1 MKHCIAKISLVLFAL
16 LMAIPAFAQDVLYQA
31 TVTDSQAEPLIG
43 ATVRVV
49 DTDIVT
55 ITDID
60 GNFSI
65 KVPKGGK
72 VEVSYIGYLPM
83 TITDFNIKEIV
94 LQEDSQ
100 SLDEVV
106 VVGYGTQKKAHLTGA
121 ISTVAMD
128 DIKDLADGN
137 LASSL
142 SGLVNGLS
150 VSGGESQPG
159 TNAQMFV
166 RGART
171 IGDIGVKTQEPLFV
185 IDGVVYNNSVK
196 IGNLDNQNLGAE
208 AFNNLDPNDV
218 ESITVLKDASAAV
231 YGSRAANGVILV
243 TTKKGKLG
251 EPVISYSGTFGFT
264 DAISNPKMLSAYDY
278 GRLYNAM
285 AAADPTNTTLNRRT
299 ALFQA
304 DELNAMR
311 SLNYDLLEDNW
322 KTGFT
327 MKHNVGISGATEKA
341 NYYANIGYFDQDGN
355 LGKLDYDRWNY
366 RAGVDVT
373 LKKWVKASLQ
383 ISGDY
388 GNKNKPLV
396 KVGGSSDEKAYNLLL
411 THPRYIP
418 ESVNGYPIATYG
430 PTNSQANQ
438 DQNYNHTVLQN
449 SGDYSRNKTSNFQV
463 NTSLELDFGFFS
475 PLQGLKARFS
485 YAKTINSSKTN
496 EFGSSYDLYMMN
508 VRSGS
513 GNHLYTPIAG
523 EEDSYNAL
531 LNSSNFVLAN
541 GGVPVPNGQEGGYLS
556 RTMDRADSYQMNF
569 TLTYNRDFNNHS
581 VNALFGIEK
590 SEFESEW
597 LEGMV
602 TYPYEFGTGQSNSV
616 NQQSKPTTNF
626 TRSEAGSLSYIFR
639 ANYAYNNRY
648 LLEFL
653 LRIDSSTKFAPENYW
668 GKFPSVSAGWI
679 ISEED
684 WFRSAI
690 SWIDYLKIRASYG
703 LTGRDNTNAWQWMQ
717 TYGTDLDKGPVFGF
731 GNTIQS
737 GSNIKVNDAS
747 AVNRNAHWDKSSK
760 FNAGIDFN
768 LFHSRLS
775 VGLDA
780 YYTWDREMLMPFT
793 SGSGVPG
800 LVGIASAPMN
810 YGKMDL
816 YGAELSVNWRG
827 NIGKDFSYRIGMNTG
842 LSDNK
847 VILIPWQTEYLYRQQ
862 TKGHR
867 ADVGTW
873 GMQCLGMFRSFQD
886 IDEYFAKY
894 NITNYMGMSKDQVR
908 PGMLIFKDVRG
919 PQQPDGTYAAPDGV
933 VDKDNDQVQLS
944 SRSNPYGMTFNLG
957 ANYKN
962 FSLTAQISAQW
973 GGYTTMPGKSI
984 STSINDMQYTNMPS
998 FWNPD
1003 NVYVYEDIYDAQ
1015 GRLLLEANRDAFYPN
1030 PNWSINSTASTF
1042 WRISAAS
1049 ARLTRLTLAY
1059 SIPSKLTKVVGINSA
1074 RVNVTGQNLL
1084 NFYNP
1089 YPDHFMS
1096 PMAGTYGNYPNLR
1109 KFTVGVNL
1117 TF

>member
-1 MKHCIAKISLVLFAL
+1 MKHSIAKISLVLFAL
-16 LMAIPAFAQDVLYQA
+16 LMAVPAFAQEILYQA
-31 TVTDSQAEPLIG
+31 TVTDAQAEPLIG
-43 ATVRVV
+43 ATVRVP
-49 DTDIVT
+49 DTDNVT

-65 KVPKGGK
+65 KVPQGGK
-72 VEVSYIGYLPM
+72 VEVSYIGYITM
-83 TITDFNIKEIV
+83 TITDFNIKTIV
-94 LQEDSQ
+94 LQDDSET
-100 SLDEVV
+100 LDEVV

-121 ISTVAMD
+121 ISTVPMD

-150 VSGGESQPG
+150 VVGGDGQPG
-159 TNAQMFV
+159 DPASMYV
-166 RGART
+166 RGVRSL
-171 IGDIGVKTQEPLFV
+171 GDIGSKVQQPLFV
-185 IDGVVYNNSVK
+185 IDGVVYNNDVK
-196 IGNLDNQNLGAE
+196 VGNITTNPGAE

-264 DAISNPKMLSAYDY
+264 DAVSTPKMLSAYNY

-285 AAADPTNTTLNRRT
+285 AAADPTNTTLNHRT

-311 SLNYDLLEDNW
+311 SLNYDLLDENW

-327 MKHNVGISGATEKA
+327 MKHSVGISGATEKA

-355 LGKLDYDRWNY
+355 LGRLDYNRWNY

-383 ISGDY
+383 VSGDY
-388 GNKNKPLV
+388 GDKNKPLV

-418 ESVNGYPIATYG
+418 EYVNGYPMAAYG
-430 PTNSQANQ
+430 PTNASVNQ
-438 DQNYNHTVLQN
+438 NQNYNHSVLQN
-449 SGDYSRNKTSNFQV
+449 TGDYNRNKNSNFQV
-463 NTSLELDFGFFS
+463 NTGLELDFGFFS
-475 PLQGLKARFS
+475 PLQGLKARFNYS
-485 YAKTINSSKTN
+485 KNIGTSKTN
-496 EFGSSYDLYMMN
+496 QYGSQYNIYMMN

-523 EEDSYNAL
+523 EEDVYDSL
-531 LNSSNFVLAN
+531 MNSTNFVLAN
-541 GGVPVPNGQEGGYLS
+541 GGIPVPNGQEGGFLS
-556 RTMDRADSYQMNF
+556 RTMNRTDSYQMNF
-569 TLTYNRDFNNHS
+569 TLSYNREFNNHS

-590 SEFESEW
+590 SEFESEY

-602 TYPYEFGTGQSNSV
+602 TYPYEFTTGQSNSV
-616 NQQSKPTTNF
+616 NNKSKATTVF
-626 TRSEAGSLSYIFR
+626 TRAEAGSLSYIFR

-668 GKFPSVSAGWI
+668 GKFPSVSAGWV

-684 WFRSAI
+684 WFRNAV
-690 SWIDYLKIRASYG
+690 SWIDFLKIRASYG
-703 LTGRDNTNAWQWMQ
+703 LTGRDNTTAWQWMQ

-731 GNTIQS
+731 GNTIQA
-737 GSNIKVNDAS
+737 GSNIKMNDRS
-747 AVNRNAHWDKSSK
+747 SVNRDAHWDKSSK
-760 FNAGIDFN
+760 FNAGIDLN
-768 LFHSRLS
+768 LLHSRLNI
-775 VGLDA
+775 GIDG

-800 LVGIASAPMN
+800 LVGIKSAPMN
-810 YGKMDL
+810 YGKMDQ
-816 YGAELSVNWRG
+816 YGVELNVNWRG
-827 NIGKDFSYRIGMNTG
+827 NIGKDFSYRVGMNTG

-847 VILIPWQTEYLYRQQ
+847 VLLMPWETEYLYRQI

-867 ADVGTW
+867 SDVGTW
-873 GMQCLGMFRSFQD
+873 GMQCLGMFRNFQE
-886 IDEYFAKY
+886 IDEYFTKY
-894 NITNYMGMSKDQVR
+894 NITSYMGMNKDQVR

-919 PQQPDGTYAAPDGV
+919 PQLPDGTYAAPDGV
-933 VDKDNDQVQLS
+933 VDADNDQVQLS
-944 SRSNPYGMTFNLG
+944 NRANPYGMTFNLG

-962 FSLTAQISAQW
+962 ISLTAQLSAQW
-973 GGYTTMPGKSI
+973 GGYTTVPSKAI
-984 STSINDMQYTNMPS
+984 STSVSDMQYINMPA

-1003 NVYVYEDIYDAQ
+1003 DVFVYENIYDE
-1015 GRLLLEANRDAFYPN
+1015 GGNLLMEANRDAYLPN
-1030 PNWSINSTASTF
+1030 PNWGINSTASTF
-1042 WRISAAS
+1042 WRISSAS
-1049 ARLTRLTLAY
+1049 VRLTRLTLAY
-1059 SIPSKLTKVVGINSA
+1059 SLPSNWIKGVGINSA
-1074 RVNVTGQNLL
+1074 RINVTAQNLL

-1089 YPDHFMS
+1089 YPDKFMS

-1117 TF
+1117 SF